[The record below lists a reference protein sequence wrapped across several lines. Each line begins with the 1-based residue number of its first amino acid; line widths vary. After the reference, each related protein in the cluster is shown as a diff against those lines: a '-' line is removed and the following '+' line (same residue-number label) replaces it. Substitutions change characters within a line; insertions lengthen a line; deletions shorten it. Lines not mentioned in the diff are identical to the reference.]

1 MLQEKIIEASVTL
14 FFKSGIKAVSMDDV
28 ARQVGISKRTLYE
41 YFSSKDVLLVAC
53 IDELNN
59 RRVARMEEYIS
70 KQSTFFDFMIASTM
84 DSLEFF
90 QTVSPD
96 FLNDLKRFKYAGTRE
111 KFSKQLEES
120 RKNLHDLI
128 EDGKRN
134 GYIEQEV
141 DSDFISTV
149 MLSSG
154 SANSQLY
161 EYIMSGKSTL
171 RHVILQIVSIFM
183 RGMATPKGLPL
194 INQKLNEITANENAG
209 QKLVDD
215 AV

>member
-96 FLNDLKRFKYAGTRE
+96 FLNDLKRFKYDGARE

-134 GYIEQEV
+134 GYIERCSERIQIPLEHKKN
-141 DSDFISTV
+141 IPLWNCNNRTV
-149 MLSSG
+149 YQHFKPWSG
-154 SANSQLY
+154 SHPVHG
-161 EYIMSGKSTL
+161 YIHST
-171 RHVILQIVSIFM
+171 
-183 RGMATPKGLPL
+183 RGSAESK
-194 INQKLNEITANENAG
+194 A
-209 QKLVDD
+209 D
-215 AV
+215 

>member
-96 FLNDLKRFKYAGTRE
+96 FLNDLKRFKYDGARE

-134 GYIEQEV
+134 GYIERCSERLQIPLEHQQNIPIWNSNV
-141 DSDFISTV
+141 STV
-149 MLSSG
+149 YQCFKPWSG
-154 SANSQLY
+154 SNSVHG
-161 EYIMSGKSTL
+161 YIHST
-171 RHVILQIVSIFM
+171 
-183 RGMATPKGLPL
+183 RGSAESKADWCS
-194 INQKLNEITANENAG
+194 NKQVFAAE
-209 QKLVDD
+209 
-215 AV
+215 